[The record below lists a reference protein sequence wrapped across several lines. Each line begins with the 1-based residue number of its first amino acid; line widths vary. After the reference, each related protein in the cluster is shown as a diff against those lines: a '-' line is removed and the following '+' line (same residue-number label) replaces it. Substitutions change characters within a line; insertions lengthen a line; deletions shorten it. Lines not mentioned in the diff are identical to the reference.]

1 MCTRR
6 PERNSYNSN
15 TNTRPSSKDSKIK
28 NLEEKLEQNNKEADD
43 WRHQLKLEKLA
54 VTRFCHDDTLI
65 SFYTGF
71 QSYDEFVPCNFQIQY
86 SYLLMLE

>member
-1 MCTRR
+1 M
-6 PERNSYNSN
+6 
-15 TNTRPSSKDSKIK
+15 
-28 NLEEKLEQNNKEADD
+28 EQNNKEADD

-71 QSYDEFVPCNFQIQY
+71 QSMIKVHITRAVKH
-86 SYLLMLE
+86 